1 MARLDLELDQLRDLI
16 DAGRL
21 VDGRG
26 LVGAE
31 LEFHLIDG
39 EGRPSLCNTEVLNA
53 VAGGS
58 HDVQTELARFNVELN
73 LPPTSLSE
81 APLTTIGAGVD
92 GARDALSAAV
102 PGTAAVTI
110 GILPTISH
118 GDISSSVIS
127 DRGRYHELDSSI
139 MEARGGIIDVDIDGL
154 GAGTGDERLQVTTDT
169 VLLEAAATS
178 LQVHLDLP
186 ADGLV
191 DAWNAAQA
199 IAALQVAVAANA
211 PTLLGRRL
219 WHETRIPLFEQLIDV
234 RTPAERAGTRGPAQP
249 PRVWFGAR
257 WIEHPIDLFVENLEH
272 FRRPL
277 VGREPLERDVATEDP
292 EAEPRGVTTTGADGA
307 PGLHALVL
315 HNSTVWRWNRPVYGV
330 HDGRASIRVENRV
343 LSAPPTSADGCADI
357 ALFLG
362 LVAGLREHA
371 TALTAELG
379 FADAAANFRRA
390 ARDGLG
396 AELRW
401 PGHSGPV
408 DTMTLLRGGLL
419 DVAAE
424 GLDTLGVPS
433 SESGP
438 ALDVI
443 AERVSTARNGATWQL
458 ATLSEE
464 EERHERGTA
473 LRRMLLRYRDLQ
485 QEGTPVHRWP
495 WPPSRRRTA
504 AA

>member
-1 MARLDLELDQLRDLI
+1 MARLDSELAQLRDLI

-21 VDGRG
+21 LDGRD
-26 LVGAE
+26 LVGVE
-31 LEFHLIDG
+31 VEFHLIDA
-39 EGRPSLCNTEVLNA
+39 EGRPSPCNAEVLHA
-53 VAGGS
+53 IADGP

-73 LPPTSLSE
+73 LPPTSLRD
-81 APLTTIGAGVD
+81 APLTTIGTEIDA
-92 GARDALSAAV
+92 ARAAMCLAV

-110 GILPTISH
+110 GILPTITH

-127 DRGRYHELDSSI
+127 DRGRYHELDASI
-139 MEARGGIIDVDIDGL
+139 MQARGGTIDVDIDGL
-154 GAGTGDERLQVTTDT
+154 GAGTGDERLRVATDT

-186 ADGLV
+186 ADGFV

-211 PTLLGRRL
+211 PILLGHRL

-234 RTPAERAGTRGPAQP
+234 RTPAERAGIDGPAIP

-257 WIEHPIDLFVENLEH
+257 WIEHPADLFLENLTH

-277 VGREPLERDVATEDP
+277 VGRELIEGPEPEYRGTEDR
-292 EAEPRGVTTTGADGA
+292 AAGAGPDGHGA
-307 PGLHALVL
+307 PDLDALVL
-315 HNSTVWRWNRPVYGV
+315 HNTTVWRWNRPVYAV
-330 HDGRASIRVENRV
+330 HAGRPSLRMENRV
-343 LSAPPTSADGCADI
+343 LSAPPTSIDGCADI

-371 TALTAELG
+371 QELTSELS
-379 FADAAANFRRA
+379 FDDAAANFRRA

-408 DTMTLLRGGLL
+408 DTTALLRGGLL

-424 GLDTLGVPS
+424 GLDVLGVPS

-438 ALDVI
+438 ALDII
-443 AERVSTARNGATWQL
+443 AERVGSSRNGAAWQL
-458 ATLSEE
+458 ATLAEE
-464 EERHERGTA
+464 EERHDRATA
-473 LRRMLLRYRDLQ
+473 LRRMLQRYRDLQ
-485 QEGTPVHRWP
+485 QEGMPVHRWP
-495 WPPSRRRTA
+495 SPSSRTGTA
-504 AA
+504 VA

>member
-1 MARLDLELDQLRDLI
+1 MARLDAQLSQLRELVDT
-16 DAGRL
+16 GRL
-21 VDGRG
+21 VDGRD
-26 LVGAE
+26 LVGVE
-31 LEFHLIDG
+31 VEFHLIDT
-39 EGRPSLCNTEVLNA
+39 EGRPSPCNSEVLRA
-53 VAGGS
+53 VAGGP

-73 LPPTSLSE
+73 MAPTSLRD
-81 APLTTIGAGVD
+81 APLTTIASEVD
-92 GARDALSAAV
+92 AARTAMSAAV
-102 PGTAAVTI
+102 PGTVALTI
-110 GILPTISH
+110 GILPTITH
-118 GDISSSVIS
+118 GDVRSSVIS
-127 DRGRYHELDSSI
+127 DRGRYHELDTNI
-139 MEARGGIIDVDIDGL
+139 MAARSGTIEVDIDGST
-154 GAGTGDERLQVTTDT
+154 AGTGDERLQVTLDT
-169 VLLEAAATS
+169 VMLEAAATS

-199 IAALQVAVAANA
+199 IAALQVSVGANA

-234 RTPAERAGTRGPAQP
+234 RTPAERAGIDGPAQP
-249 PRVWFGAR
+249 PRVWFGER
-257 WIEHPIDLFVENLEH
+257 WIAHPIDLFVENLAH

-277 VGREPLERDVATEDP
+277 VGREHLEDGAGEDR
-292 EAEPRGVTTTGADGA
+292 AGA

-315 HNSTVWRWNRPVYGV
+315 HNSTVWRWNRPVYAV
-330 HDGRASIRVENRV
+330 HSGRASLRMENRV

-371 TALTAELG
+371 TALTSELG

-401 PGHSGPV
+401 PGHSGPA
-408 DTMTLLRGGLL
+408 DTLTLLRGGLL

-424 GLDTLGVPS
+424 GLDVLGVPDR
-433 SESGP
+433 ESGP
-438 ALDVI
+438 ALEII
-443 AERVSTARNGATWQL
+443 AERAASGRNGAAWQL
-458 ATLSEE
+458 ATLADEE
-464 EERHERGTA
+464 QQHDRDTA

-495 WPPSRRRTA
+495 WPGTVA
-504 AA
+504 A

>member
-1 MARLDLELDQLRDLI
+1 MARLDIELQQLRALI
-16 DAGRL
+16 DAGHL
-21 VDGRG
+21 ADGRD
-26 LVGAE
+26 LVGVE
-31 LEFHLIDG
+31 VEFHLVDAD
-39 EGRPSLCNTEVLNA
+39 GRPSPCNAEVLREIA
-53 VAGGS
+53 EGP

-73 LPPTSLSE
+73 LVPTSLRD
-81 APLTTIGAGVD
+81 APLTTISREIDA
-92 GARDALSAAV
+92 ARTALSAAV
-102 PGTAAVTI
+102 PGTSAVTI
-110 GILPTISH
+110 GILPTIGH
-118 GDISSSVIS
+118 DDISSSIIS
-127 DRGRYHELDSSI
+127 DRGRYHELDTNI
-139 MEARGGIIDVDIDGL
+139 MAARGGTIDVDIDGL
-154 GAGTGDERLQVTTDT
+154 GAGTGDERLRISTQT

-191 DAWNAAQA
+191 AAWNAAQS

-234 RTPAERAGTRGPAQP
+234 RTLSQRVGLDGPPSP
-249 PRVWFGAR
+249 PRVWFGSC
-257 WIEHPIDLFVENLEH
+257 WIEHPVDLFAENLAH
-272 FRRPL
+272 FRRAL
-277 VGREPLERDVATEDP
+277 VAGDRIEADV
-292 EAEPRGVTTTGADGA
+292 ADGA
-307 PGLHALVL
+307 PVERDAAPGLEALVL
-315 HNSTVWRWNRPVYGV
+315 HNGTVWRWNRPVYAV
-330 HDGRASIRVENRV
+330 HDGRASLRLENRV
-343 LSAPPTSADGCADI
+343 LSAPPTSTDGCADI

-362 LVAGLREHA
+362 LVAGLRDHTGA
-371 TALTAELG
+371 ITSELD

-390 ARDGLG
+390 ARDGLA

-408 DTMTLLRGGLL
+408 DTTTLLRGGLL

-424 GLDTLGVPS
+424 GLDLLGVPS

-443 AERVSTARNGATWQL
+443 VERVGSSRNGAAWQL
-458 ATLSEE
+458 ATLAEE
-464 EERHERGTA
+464 EERHDRATA

-485 QEGTPVHRWP
+485 QEGMPVHRWP
-495 WPPSRRRTA
+495 WPPTRPGVA

>member
-1 MARLDLELDQLRDLI
+1 MARLDIELDRLRDLV

-21 VDGRG
+21 GDGRD
-26 LVGAE
+26 LVGVE
-31 LEFHLIDG
+31 VEFHLIDA
-39 EGRPSLCNTEVLNA
+39 EGRPSPCNAEVLDA
-53 VAGGS
+53 VAGGP

-73 LPPTSLSE
+73 LPPTSLRD
-81 APLTTIGAGVD
+81 APLTTIGAEID
-92 GARDALSAAV
+92 AARAALCTAV

-110 GILPTISH
+110 GILPTITH

-127 DRGRYHELDSSI
+127 DRGRYHELDTSI
-139 MEARGGIIDVDIDGL
+139 MQARGGTIDVDIDGL

-191 DAWNAAQA
+191 AAWNAAQA

-234 RTPAERAGTRGPAQP
+234 RTPAERAGIDGPPLP

-257 WIEHPIDLFVENLEH
+257 WIEHPVDLFVENLEH

-277 VGREPLERDVATEDP
+277 VGHDQPDDRASDS
-292 EAEPRGVTTTGADGA
+292 GVPHLD
-307 PGLHALVL
+307 ALVL
-315 HNSTVWRWNRPVYGV
+315 HNSTVWRWNRPVYAV
-330 HDGRASIRVENRV
+330 HGGRPSLRMENRV
-343 LSAPPTSADGCADI
+343 LSAPPTSIDGCADI

-371 TALTAELG
+371 EALTSELS
-379 FADAAANFRRA
+379 FSDAAANFRRA

-408 DTMTLLRGGLL
+408 DTTALLRGGLL

-424 GLDTLGVPS
+424 GLDVLGVPG

-438 ALDVI
+438 ALDTI
-443 AERVSTARNGATWQL
+443 AERVGSGRNGAAWQL
-458 ATLSEE
+458 ATLTDE
-464 EERHERGTA
+464 EERHDRATA

-495 WPPSRRRTA
+495 WPSSRTGTA
-504 AA
+504 VA

>member
-1 MARLDLELDQLRDLI
+1 MARLDVELAQLRDLI

-21 VDGRG
+21 ADGRDLIG
-26 LVGAE
+26 VE
-31 LEFHLIDG
+31 VEFHLIDS
-39 EGRPSLCNTEVLNA
+39 EGRPSLCNTEVLSA
-53 VAGGS
+53 LAGGP

-73 LPPTSLSE
+73 LPPTSLHE
-81 APLTTIGAGVD
+81 APLTTIADAID
-92 GARDALSAAV
+92 GARSALCEAV
-102 PGTAAVTI
+102 PGTSAVTI
-110 GILPTISH
+110 GTLPTVTDD
-118 GDISSSVIS
+118 DISSSVIS
-127 DRGRYHELDSSI
+127 DRGRYHELDTSI
-139 MEARGGIIDVDIDGL
+139 MDARGGIIDVDIDGL
-154 GAGTGDERLQVTTDT
+154 GAGTGDERLQVVTHT

-191 DAWNAAQA
+191 AAWNAAQV
-199 IAALQVAVAANA
+199 IAAVQVAVAANA

-234 RTPAERAGTRGPAQP
+234 RTPAERAGIDGPAQP

-257 WIEHPIDLFVENLEH
+257 WIEHPVDLFVENLAH
-272 FRRPL
+272 FRRTL
-277 VGREPLERDVATEDP
+277 VSPERTDDGTGED
-292 EAEPRGVTTTGADGA
+292 GTGEDGA
-307 PGLHALVL
+307 PALDALVL
-315 HNSTVWRWNRPVYGV
+315 HNTTVWRWNRPVYAV
-330 HDGRASIRVENRV
+330 HGGRPSLRMENRV
-343 LSAPPTSADGCADI
+343 LSAPPTSTDGCADI
-357 ALFLG
+357 ALFVG

-371 TALTAELG
+371 EALTSELT

-408 DTMTLLRGGLL
+408 DTTALLRGGLL

-424 GLDTLGVPS
+424 GLDMLGVPG

-443 AERVSTARNGATWQL
+443 AERVGSSRNGAAWQL
-458 ATLSEE
+458 ATLAQE
-464 EERHERGTA
+464 EERHDRATA

-495 WPPSRRRTA
+495 WPPSRTGTA

>member
-1 MARLDLELDQLRDLI
+1 MARLDIELDQLRDLV

-21 VDGRG
+21 VDGRD
-26 LVGAE
+26 LVGVE
-31 LEFHLIDG
+31 VEFHLIDAD
-39 EGRPSLCNTEVLNA
+39 GRPSPCNTEVLRA
-53 VAGGS
+53 VADGP

-73 LPPTSLSE
+73 LPPTSLHDV
-81 APLTTIGAGVD
+81 PLTVIASAVD
-92 GARDALSAAV
+92 AARTALCAAV

-110 GILPTISH
+110 GILPTITH
-118 GDISSSVIS
+118 DDISSSVIS
-127 DRGRYHELDSSI
+127 DRGRYHELDASI
-139 MEARGGIIDVDIDGL
+139 MRARGGTIDVDIDGL
-154 GAGTGDERLQVTTDT
+154 GAGTGDERLRVATDT

-186 ADGLV
+186 ADGFV

-234 RTPAERAGTRGPAQP
+234 RTPAERAGIDGPPVP

-257 WIEHPIDLFVENLEH
+257 WIEHPVDLFVENLTH

-277 VGREPLERDVATEDP
+277 VGRDQPEERAGD
-292 EAEPRGVTTTGADGA
+292 GGAGDGGG
-307 PGLHALVL
+307 PDLDALVL
-315 HNSTVWRWNRPVYGV
+315 HNSTVWRWNRPVYAV
-330 HDGRASIRVENRV
+330 HGGRPSLRMENRV

-362 LVAGLREHA
+362 LVAGLRVHA
-371 TALTAELG
+371 AALTSELA

-408 DTMTLLRGGLL
+408 DTTALLRGGLL

-424 GLDTLGVPS
+424 GLDILGVPS

-443 AERVSTARNGATWQL
+443 AERVGSGRNGAAWQL
-458 ATLSEE
+458 ATLAEE
-464 EERHERGTA
+464 EERNDRATA

-495 WPPSRRRTA
+495 SPSSRTGTA
-504 AA
+504 VA